1 MSRRSS
7 STICETVRKLI
18 EKGVP
23 ADIAKEV
30 VSGSDTDE
38 DAQIIAV
45 IEKKYA
51 RKLETEN
58 GAQKVYAALIR
69 KGFSFSAVKKAL
81 KKYSEELEYSEE

>member
-1 MSRRSS
+1 M
-7 STICETVRKLI
+7 RKLI

-30 VSGSDTDE
+30 VSESDTDE

-51 RKLETEN
+51 RKLETET
-58 GAQKVYAALIR
+58 AR
-69 KGFSFSAVKKAL
+69 KRFTPHL
-81 KKYSEELEYSEE
+81 